1 MKCQKCGHATAVVE
15 TRLEDSGVFV
25 RRRRQCAVCAHRF
38 NTYEISDTLANTIKK
53 YASAHVIGTL
63 KRWAL
68 AARDKEIVRRVLNG
82 EKRYMLAEEF
92 HVKANTIT
100 AVTRKA
106 GLPSHSRGKPRS
118 RPASAQLHS

>member
-1 MKCQKCGHATAVVE
+1 MRCPKCGGPTAVSE
-15 TRLEDSGVFV
+15 TRAESDGVFN
-25 RRRRQCAVCAHRF
+25 RRRRQCDLCAHRF

-53 YASAHVIGTL
+53 YAAAHVVGTK

-82 EKRYMLAEEF
+82 EKRYMLAEEYG
-92 HVKANTIT
+92 VKSNTIT

-106 GLPSHSRGKPRS
+106 GLTAYSRGKPDLPSRS
-118 RPASAQLHS
+118 Q